1 MKQLSVL
8 DALFLYLETPEMPMH
23 VGALQLLAWPPQ
35 RGRARG
41 EAYVDALRRLV
52 ASRLDRAPMLSRR
65 LVGLPLQFGNPF
77 WLEGVPVDLH
87 WHVRAYRL
95 PPPGGAAQLNQF
107 IARHHAQRMDRS
119 RPLWQLAVIEGL
131 DRTFGANV
139 LAVYTKLHHAAVD
152 GNAAMALS
160 AVLFDTAADPAT
172 DQADARSVAAPPA
185 PALST
190 LLAGA
195 LRNQV
200 VQSGRLLRSVP
211 TAVAGV
217 AGVLRQWA
225 EAAARGAATA
235 PLQLVPR
242 TFLGVNVSRTRAYAT
257 ARVPLAELK
266 ELGRSCGATINDLV
280 LWLVS
285 TALRDYIALHQP
297 LPQRPL
303 LASVPVSLRAPGD
316 TTSNTQATLTAVNLA
331 THIADPAQRLAAIR
345 AATAAMKDTMARMKP
360 VLSTELPSIGLP
372 WVLRGAAALYGGAR
386 IAERLPGLANLVVSN
401 VPGPQFPLYLAG
413 ARMLATY
420 PVSIVVHGVAL
431 NITVQSY
438 DGALGFGCT
447 ACGKAAPDIARL
459 AHGIEQAFETLRAAA
474 SRPPDPDPGPT
485 RRARPRARTSDAQ
498 SL

>member
-1 MKQLSVL
+1 M
-8 DALFLYLETPEMPMH
+8 
-23 VGALQLLAWPPQ
+23 
-35 RGRARG
+35 
-41 EAYVDALRRLV
+41 
-52 ASRLDRAPMLSRR
+52 ASIRAPARYS
-65 LVGLPLQFGNPF
+65 GNCGPGT
-77 WLEGVPVDLH
+77 LE
-87 WHVRAYRL
+87 
-95 PPPGGAAQLNQF
+95 
-107 IARHHAQRMDRS
+107 
-119 RPLWQLAVIEGL
+119 
-131 DRTFGANV
+131 
-139 LAVYTKLHHAAVD
+139 
-152 GNAAMALS
+152 
-160 AVLFDTAADPAT
+160 
-172 DQADARSVAAPPA
+172 
-185 PALST
+185 
-190 LLAGA
+190 
-195 LRNQV
+195 
-200 VQSGRLLRSVP
+200 
-211 TAVAGV
+211 
-217 AGVLRQWA
+217 
-225 EAAARGAATA
+225 
-235 PLQLVPR
+235 
-242 TFLGVNVSRTRAYAT
+242 
-257 ARVPLAELK
+257 
-266 ELGRSCGATINDLV
+266 
-280 LWLVS
+280 
-285 TALRDYIALHQP
+285 
-297 LPQRPL
+297 
-303 LASVPVSLRAPGD
+303 